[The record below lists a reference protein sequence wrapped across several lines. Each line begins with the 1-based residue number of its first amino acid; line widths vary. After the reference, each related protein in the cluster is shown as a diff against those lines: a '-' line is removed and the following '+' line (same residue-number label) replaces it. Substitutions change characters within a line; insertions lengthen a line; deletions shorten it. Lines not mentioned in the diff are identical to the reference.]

1 MSVWIVLFQAVVC
14 RAVRWRMQFSGGA
27 KFKERKRVACRKSH
41 CMSVPAGT
49 GLAKNK
55 AGTSQLQKVVCGAI
69 RASVGV
75 HFHLADVDY
84 VDVSHARYHERGITN
99 LVESIRLLYVG
110 QPVGLLPECVVK
122 HVLPKCAVTWDLKKR
137 CGFQYTD
144 GSPGGRVLK
153 RLCSQKY
160 SAGRWRTQS
169 SRWVFMRWV
178 SACTSSVGKS
188 LHGSLRCT
196 V

>member
-1 MSVWIVLFQAVVC
+1 MSVWIVLFQAVFC
-14 RAVRWRMQFSGGA
+14 RAVRWRMQFSGGE
-27 KFKERKRVACRKSH
+27 KFKGRKGVACRKSH

-49 GLAKNK
+49 GLAKK
-55 AGTSQLQKVVCGAI
+55 KPAQASCRKPYVALFARPSVRTFILRMWIAQPCLMHAI
-69 RASVGV
+69 MSVSSP
-75 HFHLADVDY
+75 AWQ
-84 VDVSHARYHERGITN
+84 R
-99 LVESIRLLYVG
+99 
-110 QPVGLLPECVVK
+110 K
-122 HVLPKCAVTWDLKKR
+122 HVMWASAWLLLRAVKRGLKSVS
-137 CGFQYTD
+137 GFQYTD